1 MGPFVLAYY
10 SVISAKYATIRA
22 YMKLLIVEDDLR
34 IANSLKKG
42 LMQERY
48 TVDMATDGT
57 SGYDLASTESY
68 DAIVLDYMLP
78 GMDGLKICQSLRKSR
93 NYTPIIMLTAKNNT
107 SDITATLDAGAD
119 DYLTKPFSFEE
130 LLARIRAV
138 TRRPASQVTSILKI
152 ADLTL
157 DPHTFSVTRAKT
169 DIRLTHKEYALLE
182 YLMRHVGTVVTKE
195 QIINHVW
202 DFDADILPN
211 TIEVYMRKL
220 REKIDIPFAPS
231 PTLIQTVRGFGY
243 KIG

>member
-1 MGPFVLAYY
+1 MKVL
-10 SVISAKYATIRA
+10 
-22 YMKLLIVEDDLR
+22 LVEDDLR
-34 IANSLKKG
+34 IAHSLKKG
-42 LMQERY
+42 LQQERY
-48 TVDMATDGT
+48 TVDMAADGT
-57 SGYDLASTESY
+57 SGHDLASTEPY
-68 DAIVLDYMLP
+68 DVIILDYMLP
-78 GMDGLKICQSLRKSR
+78 GMDGLQICQALRKSR
-93 NYTPIIMLTAKNNT
+93 NYTPIIMLTAKNST

-138 TRRPASQVTSILKI
+138 TRRPASQVTSILRI
-152 ADLTL
+152 GDLTL
-157 DPHTFSVTRAKT
+157 DPHTFAVTRAKT

-182 YLMRHVGTVVTKE
+182 YLMRHVGTVVTKD
-195 QIINHVW
+195 QIIKNVW

-243 KIG
+243 KISA